1 MADAI
6 GRMDRRITI
15 ERPAEVRDGSGSVTM
30 GWTPLVSDIWAQV
43 TRAPGREFLS
53 AGAVQ
58 DAGEIVFRI
67 RYREGITP
75 ACRVFYGGAYYS
87 VVGEPVEVGRL
98 DRLDVKAVR
107 MVAEA
112 QA

>member
-15 ERPAEVRDGSGSVTM
+15 EERKPDDVDGSGSVSPN
-30 GWTPLVSDIWAQV
+30 WTPVAEDIHAQV
-43 TRAPGREFLS
+43 TRAPGREFL
-53 AGAVQ
+53 AGGASQ

-67 RYREGITP
+67 RWRSGITP
-75 ACRVFYGGAYYS
+75 TCRVLYEGAWYS
-87 VVGEPVEVGRL
+87 VVGEPVEIGRR

-107 MVAEA
+107 MAGEA
-112 QA
+112 A